1 MTLVYDT
8 LITNV
13 FFWLIVIFLFT
24 QLIVPII
31 YGGKFL
37 GILKEIIL
45 SIVVL
50 IIGYITLSNNVGR
63 IAFLIGI
70 IAAGILSSFDI
81 FFTFMFFGNLDIVRI
96 LDLFSGNQVV
106 LNHNYP
112 GFLAGVGLIYI
123 YIVWKRYNFNRFI
136 LITAGLILA
145 AGTLLSTSRSAFL
158 AIFLIFIL
166 LNFMEKDLRGHIR
179 IIVAYGLVMITLVV
193 GIFMIY
199 EFGVLSKDYH
209 TFAGKFYYRLYEEPL
224 EAFGAEEAGFNP
236 YTGERL
242 GGSVKFRSEKW
253 AKDLDKF
260 FNKDIPTQ
268 VLGLGPGG
276 YSKISEKVYRES
288 GNVRYQLAT
297 HNGYLIIMFEQGYF
311 GLILYLIILASLTL
325 KYFKINSQFP
335 IKMPVIYLILLIAI
349 YSFGQNAELTS
360 RFMYLAFGGLISD
373 IYYYHDEELSN

>member
-1 MTLVYDT
+1 MSFYVFNIETPLPLDVRGFLILILFFRLFLFDKDNMTLVYDT

-166 LNFMEKDLRGHIR
+166 LNFISR
-179 IIVAYGLVMITLVV
+179 I
-193 GIFMIY
+193 
-199 EFGVLSKDYH
+199 
-209 TFAGKFYYRLYEEPL
+209 
-224 EAFGAEEAGFNP
+224 
-236 YTGERL
+236 
-242 GGSVKFRSEKW
+242 
-253 AKDLDKF
+253 
-260 FNKDIPTQ
+260 
-268 VLGLGPGG
+268 
-276 YSKISEKVYRES
+276 KV
-288 GNVRYQLAT
+288 
-297 HNGYLIIMFEQGYF
+297 
-311 GLILYLIILASLTL
+311 
-325 KYFKINSQFP
+325 
-335 IKMPVIYLILLIAI
+335 
-349 YSFGQNAELTS
+349 
-360 RFMYLAFGGLISD
+360 
-373 IYYYHDEELSN
+373 